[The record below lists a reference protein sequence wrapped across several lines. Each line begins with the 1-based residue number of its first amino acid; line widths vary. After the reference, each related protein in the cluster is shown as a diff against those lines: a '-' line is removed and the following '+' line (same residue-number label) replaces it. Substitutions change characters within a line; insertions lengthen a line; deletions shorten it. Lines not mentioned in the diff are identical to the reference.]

1 MMCNGRRALEE
12 VAALTRLPLGELQS
26 ALKDLQQLMQEAQAA
41 LNALPDDALPSAEVQ
56 APPAAEPSP
65 VPHTLPEISA
75 YLRGVLT
82 EHLGG
87 RAAPYVAQISACRD
101 LTELG
106 ALVPRMAAKIK
117 LVIHEQAGS
126 ALKDAFA
133 QCLAAQAAQEA
144 ARAGYG
150 LPFISPAIRNVTAPA
165 SSTSGGAFLS
175 FSAEGL
181 SESHPLG
188 PGGLCRPFNPSPYD
202 SICQR
207 PSS

>member
-1 MMCNGRRALEE
+1 MIYERLPRPDGLQLTREQLRVYMMCNGRRALEE

-26 ALKDLQQLMQEAQAA
+26 ALKDLQQLNLLAPAATPSAPVPLPAQLQQQLMQEAQAA

-56 APPAAEPSP
+56 APPAAEPSS

-75 YLRGVLT
+75 HLRGVLT

-133 QCLAAQAAQEA
+133 QCLAAHAAQEA
-144 ARAGYG
+144 ARA
-150 LPFISPAIRNVTAPA
+150 
-165 SSTSGGAFLS
+165 
-175 FSAEGL
+175 
-181 SESHPLG
+181 
-188 PGGLCRPFNPSPYD
+188 
-202 SICQR
+202 
-207 PSS
+207 

>member
-1 MMCNGRRALEE
+1 MIYERLPRPDGLQLTREQLRVYMMCNGRRALEE

-26 ALKDLQQLMQEAQAA
+26 ALKDLQQLNLLAPAATPPAPPVPLPAQLQQQLMQEAQAA

-65 VPHTLPEISA
+65 VPHTLPDITA
-75 YLRGVLT
+75 HLRGVLT

-106 ALVPRMAAKIK
+106 ALVPKMAAKIK

-133 QCLAAQAAQEA
+133 QCLAAHAAQEA
-144 ARAGYG
+144 ARA
-150 LPFISPAIRNVTAPA
+150 
-165 SSTSGGAFLS
+165 
-175 FSAEGL
+175 
-181 SESHPLG
+181 
-188 PGGLCRPFNPSPYD
+188 
-202 SICQR
+202 
-207 PSS
+207 

>member
-1 MMCNGRRALEE
+1 MIYERLPRPDGLQLTREQLRVYMMCNGRRALEE

-26 ALKDLQQLMQEAQAA
+26 ALKDLQQLNLLAPAATPAAPAVPLPAQLQQQLMQEAQAA

-56 APPAAEPSP
+56 APPAAELPP

-75 YLRGVLT
+75 HLRGVLT

-106 ALVPRMAAKIK
+106 ALVPKMAAKIK

-133 QCLAAQAAQEA
+133 QCLAAHAAQEA
-144 ARAGYG
+144 ARA
-150 LPFISPAIRNVTAPA
+150 
-165 SSTSGGAFLS
+165 
-175 FSAEGL
+175 
-181 SESHPLG
+181 
-188 PGGLCRPFNPSPYD
+188 
-202 SICQR
+202 
-207 PSS
+207 